1 MFIDKVKIFVKA
13 GNGGRGAISFHTEKY
28 IPNGGPDGG
37 DGGDGGDL
45 VLVATKSQNTLNEF
59 HFKKHFRAE
68 DGTAGSAKNCS
79 GKCGENLEVLVPCG
93 TIVKDPLSGKVLVDM
108 FEDGQRHVLL
118 KGGKGGKGNARFAT
132 SKRQAPRFSEQG
144 EKTEEYAVE
153 LELKTIADVGLI
165 GFPNVGKS
173 TLLSVVSQAK
183 PKIANYHFTTL
194 SPNLGVI
201 NCHGQTFVMAD
212 IPGLIEGA
220 SLGAG
225 LGHAFLR
232 HVERT
237 RLFVHVLDISGS
249 EDRDPIED
257 FEKIN
262 NEISSYNPKLKRI
275 PQIVAANKMDMPNAE
290 ENLKKFKAKYG
301 NRYKIVPVT
310 TIIAEGCDTLIEM
323 CAELLAKLPAQEPL
337 QIEPSLL
344 GEKEAKPRFAVEKLD
359 DGVFEVTG
367 SLIDTMIRK
376 IVVSDNQSFR
386 YFEKVL
392 RDEGVISTLKKQGL
406 KDGDTVIIGDVEFEY
421 TD

>member
-13 GNGGRGAISFHTEKY
+13 GNGGKGAISFHTEKY

-37 DGGDGGDL
+37 DGGNGGDIIF
-45 VLVATKSQNTLNEF
+45 VATKSQNTLNEF

-68 DGTAGSAKNCS
+68 DGTAGGAKNCS
-79 GKCGENLEVLVPCG
+79 GKCGEPLEVFVPCG
-93 TIVKDPLSGKVLVDM
+93 TIVKDPTNGNVLVDM

-183 PKIANYHFTTL
+183 PKIANYHFTTH

-201 NCHGQTFVMAD
+201 TCRGQTFVMAD

-220 SLGAG
+220 AQGAG

-232 HVERT
+232 HIERT
-237 RLFVHVLDISGS
+237 RLFVHVVDVSGS
-249 EDRDPIED
+249 ENRDPLED

-262 NEISSYNPKLKRI
+262 GEISTYNAKLKRI
-275 PQIVAANKMDMPNAE
+275 PQIIAANKMDMPDAE
-290 ENLKKFKAKYG
+290 KNLARFKAKYG

-323 CAELLAKLPAQEPL
+323 CADLLAKLPAQEPL
-337 QIEPSLL
+337 QIEPSIL
-344 GEKEAKPRFAVEKLD
+344 GEKELKSMCEELPQVDVKCHFCN
-359 DGVFEVTG
+359 T
-367 SLIDTMIRK
+367 
-376 IVVSDNQSFR
+376 NYSFITNIN
-386 YFEKVL
+386 F
-392 RDEGVISTLKKQGL
+392 THF
-406 KDGDTVIIGDVEFEY
+406 THN
-421 TD
+421 

>member
-1 MFIDKVKIFVKA
+1 MKQLPI
-13 GNGGRGAISFHTEKY
+13 
-28 IPNGGPDGG
+28 
-37 DGGDGGDL
+37 
-45 VLVATKSQNTLNEF
+45 EF
-59 HFKKHFRAE
+59 
-68 DGTAGSAKNCS
+68 
-79 GKCGENLEVLVPCG
+79 ENRM
-93 TIVKDPLSGKVLVDM
+93 K
-108 FEDGQRHVLL
+108 
-118 KGGKGGKGNARFAT
+118 
-132 SKRQAPRFSEQG
+132 
-144 EKTEEYAVE
+144 
-153 LELKTIADVGLI
+153 
-165 GFPNVGKS
+165 
-173 TLLSVVSQAK
+173 TLLGDEYDAFIKAFDEPPVRAFRVNTD
-183 PKIANYHFTTL
+183 KI
-194 SPNLGVI
+194 
-201 NCHGQTFVMAD
+201 
-212 IPGLIEGA
+212 
-220 SLGAG
+220 SL
-225 LGHAFLR
+225 
-232 HVERT
+232 
-237 RLFVHVLDISGS
+237 
-249 EDRDPIED
+249 ED

-323 CAELLAKLPAQEPL
+323 CADLLAKLPAQEPL